1 MQTATFSNL
10 NSFKRREGFGFCSGK
25 KNNPIRE
32 ETVETPRSELRGGS
46 RKGSEG
52 IGAYSE
58 DERVGNINSYQL
70 ISRKQDLEKS

>member
-1 MQTATFSNL
+1 MRVSDFAP
-10 NSFKRREGFGFCSGK
+10 EK

-32 ETVETPRSELRGGS
+32 ETVETPRTELRGGS

-58 DERVGNINSYQL
+58 DECVGNINSYQL